1 VPLESKAAVGTPSCV
16 QPIQA
21 AGAAAT
27 AAAPSGVDMA
37 DLKRQSVRGG
47 AVTMVTQGIRIAI
60 QITSVMVLSRLLSPN
75 DYGIMAMVIGVT
87 GFAGLFRGLGLSSAA
102 IQKKDLHQ
110 PLQSNLFW
118 INVAMGTL
126 LTVIV
131 AVASPLVAWFY
142 GKPELSAVTLA
153 LSFSFV
159 LSSLGTQNG
168 ARLIRE
174 MRFARQAVAGITG
187 AVIGLAVSITMAF
200 HGFSYWSLVWGEL
213 ASSLATTI
221 LLFALSPFRPGLPT
235 RGTGIRDMLKFGA
248 NVTAFDFVN
257 YFHRNLDNILI
268 GRFWGPGPLGHYSRA
283 YALLM
288 LPINTIRGPITVVGF
303 PALSRL
309 QDRPAAF
316 REYYRKMTAFV
327 ALVSMPFTAFLFI
340 ASKVII
346 ALALGP
352 KWEAITPVF
361 AILATVGFVQPVIT
375 LWGVVV
381 LSRGM
386 GRRYLHL
393 GIFNTVCSAI
403 GFAAGLPWG
412 PIGVAVGYAVVT
424 YLSAYPILIWAFRGT
439 PLKFGDFTAVT
450 VRPFTAS
457 IVAAILCFYIS
468 SVISTIP
475 PFVWL
480 ALLGSAFMASYLC
493 TLLLLPGGKS
503 DFAFIGNLIRPVVA
517 SSRFSSLLKI

>member
-1 VPLESKAAVGTPSCV
+1 MPQKSAGSLPPTHPL
-16 QPIQA
+16 QA
-21 AGAAAT
+21 AGRKVAAAAT
-27 AAAPSGVDMA
+27 SRVDMA

-47 AVTMVTQGIRIAI
+47 AVTMATQGIRIAI
-60 QITSVMVLSRLLSPN
+60 QITSVMVLSRLLSPK
-75 DYGIMAMVIGVT
+75 DYGVIAMVIAVT
-87 GFAGLFRGLGLSSAA
+87 GFAGLFRDLGLSSAA
-102 IQKKDLHQ
+102 IQKKDLNQ
-110 PLQSNLFW
+110 ALQSNLFW
-118 INVAMGTL
+118 INMSMGTL
-126 LTVIV
+126 LTVMV
-131 AVASPLVAWFY
+131 AAASPLVAWFY
-142 GKPELSAVTLA
+142 GKPELSTVTLA
-153 LSFSFV
+153 LSFSF
-159 LSSLGTQNG
+159 LLASLGTQNG
-168 ARLIRE
+168 ARLVRE
-174 MRFARQAVAGITG
+174 MQFVRQAVAGITG
-187 AVIGLAVSITMAF
+187 AVIGLAVSITLAF

-221 LLFALSPFRPGLPT
+221 LLFVLSPFRPGLPSK
-235 RGTGIRDMLKFGA
+235 GTGIRDMLKFGA

-288 LPINTIRGPITVVGF
+288 LPINTIRGPIIAVGF

-309 QDRPAAF
+309 QDQPEAF
-316 REYYRKMTAFV
+316 RDYYRKVTCFV

-340 ASKVII
+340 SSKVII

-352 KWEAITPVF
+352 KWEDITPVF

-375 LWGVVV
+375 LWGIVV

-439 PLKFGDFTAVT
+439 PLKFGDFKAVT

-480 ALLGSAFMASYLC
+480 ALLGSAFMAAYLC
-493 TLLLLPGGKS
+493 TLRLLPGGKS